1 MPFEAPVSSRIMHVE
16 PAWIDYNGHLNMA
29 YYNVF
34 FDRAVDEAFT
44 LLGMGPD
51 YAKRRNAS
59 FYTLEAH
66 VTYLSELHEGDP
78 VRVSFRI
85 VDFDAKRVHAFQE
98 LHHAEDGFL
107 SATSE
112 TMTLHVD
119 RTAKRAAPFPGEVHA
134 RIEEMHKAHGVLPRP
149 PQLGHVIAIPRKP
162 GARRGRHGSPA

>member
-1 MPFEAPVSSRIMHVE
+1 MPFEAPVTAKVMHVE

-34 FDRAVDEAFT
+34 FDRCVDQACA

-51 YAKRRNAS
+51 YVKSHNAS

-66 VTYLSELHEGDP
+66 VTYLGELNEGDP
-78 VRVSFRI
+78 VRVTFRI
-85 VDFDAKRVHAFQE
+85 VDFDAKRIHGFQE
-98 LHHAEDGFL
+98 LYHADKGFL

-119 RTAKRAAPFPGEVHA
+119 AGAKKSAPFPDDVLA
-134 RIEEMHKAHGVLPRP
+134 RIEEMHEAHGVLPRP
-149 PQLGHVIAIPRKP
+149 PQLGHVIGIPRKT
-162 GARRGRHGSPA
+162 R

>member
-1 MPFEAPVSSRIMHVE
+1 MPFEAPVTSRIMQVE

-34 FDRAVDEAFT
+34 FDRGIDEAFA

-51 YAKRRNAS
+51 YLKSRNAS

-66 VTYLSELHEGDP
+66 VTYLGELHEGDP
-78 VRVSFRI
+78 VRVTFRI

-98 LHHAEDGFL
+98 LYHAEKDFL

-119 RTAKRAAPFPGEVHA
+119 AGAKRSAPFPDDVQARIKEMHEVHSQ
-134 RIEEMHKAHGVLPRP
+134 LPRP
-149 PQLGHVIAIPRKP
+149 PQLGHLIGIPRK
-162 GARRGRHGSPA
+162 